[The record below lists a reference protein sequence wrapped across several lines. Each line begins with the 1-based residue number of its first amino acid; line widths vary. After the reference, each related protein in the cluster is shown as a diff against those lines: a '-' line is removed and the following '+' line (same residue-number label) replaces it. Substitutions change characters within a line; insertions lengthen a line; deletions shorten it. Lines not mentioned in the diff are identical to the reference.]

1 MVDVKGIAKYM
12 METGV
17 KETSEGN
24 CAFGLTSWTNGSERI
39 CATMQGSSRLWKMCS
54 TKSTETS
61 FCICAW

>member
-24 CAFGLTSWTNGSERI
+24 WCFRLDELDGRCPKVNTNSD
-39 CATMQGSSRLWKMCS
+39 
-54 TKSTETS
+54 
-61 FCICAW
+61 